1 MIIPFKAGKLAYQK
15 YDADGKL
22 ESTIHTTG
30 LTVQSIEP
38 INISITSQD
47 VADGNSVWPMAIL
60 DTEASA
66 QVVVNFSDFSPKLMS
81 DMLGGVHKRNQS
93 NVVMFR
99 IDEEYLVPDKSDYK
113 VTLPLTPESEPEI
126 VVTGL
131 DASPWVKASSTPSS
145 HEFSVSGSVLTFSSN
160 DAGAEVFVTYAY
172 KATSAEILG
181 IPSEIHI
188 PTVRL
193 IITDEMLPSSQTGAN
208 YDLTFYIDRAR
219 IAGDIAAMTQSKTP
233 GAWQLTWRV
242 IKPRFGKNVGEMQVV
257 RRS

>member
-1 MIIPFKAGKLAYQK
+1 M
-15 YDADGKL
+15 
-22 ESTIHTTG
+22 
-30 LTVQSIEP
+30 
-38 INISITSQD
+38 
-47 VADGNSVWPMAIL
+47 
-60 DTEASA
+60 
-66 QVVVNFSDFSPKLMS
+66 
-81 DMLGGVHKRNQS
+81 
-93 NVVMFR
+93 
-99 IDEEYLVPDKSDYK
+99 K
-113 VTLPLTPESEPEI
+113 V
-126 VVTGL
+126 
-131 DASPWVKASSTPSS
+131 STPSS
-145 HEFSVSGSVLTFSSN
+145 HEFSVSGQPTFSQMMLVL
-160 DAGAEVFVTYAY
+160 GLVTYAY